1 MEAGTAA
8 AKPIINVAAICGS
21 FPYNIDLLRAGGRSK
36 TEQGLVD
43 SSLRTRIRVGRVLG
57 KEYLLCLSP
66 LVTLQNFYM
75 VIRQMLKRLIRLN

>member
-1 MEAGTAA
+1 MEADAA

-43 SSLRTRIRVGRVLG
+43 SSL
-57 KEYLLCLSP
+57 S
-66 LVTLQNFYM
+66 F
-75 VIRQMLKRLIRLN
+75 RLNLISNGSYIATSYKGQGLESGESWERNTYCVFLHW

>member
-43 SSLRTRIRVGRVLG
+43 SSL
-57 KEYLLCLSP
+57 S
-66 LVTLQNFYM
+66 F
-75 VIRQMLKRLIRLN
+75 RLNLISNGSYIATCYKGQGLESGESWERNTYCVFLHW